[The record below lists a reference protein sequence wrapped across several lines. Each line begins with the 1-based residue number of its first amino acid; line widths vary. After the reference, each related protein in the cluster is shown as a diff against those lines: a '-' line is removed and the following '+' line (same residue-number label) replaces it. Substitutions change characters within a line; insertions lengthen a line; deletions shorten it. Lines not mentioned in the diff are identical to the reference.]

1 MIIYFLLLAAAALF
15 TSFMS
20 FDHFKRRTPS
30 AGSRITACVIFIAHW
45 ICLSITSLFNYPVWK
60 LLIMLLLN
68 GLLGRFYFKRKG
80 GRLLHDL
87 LFFFLL
93 GFLEFL
99 CVPFMSFLLFAMSD
113 FVGDNLWFAG
123 LVPLAVQVLILGF
136 YRALSDWMLRRTTK
150 TVTKV
155 QVFTYV
161 VMPVFSLINVFIMMW
176 VTQFYIIPLLLPVV
190 CANVIFILVMNLYV
204 TWLFDT
210 LNENHRLN
218 RSLALYEQQRELQY
232 GYYSRLEEKYESA
245 RRVIHDVKRHVNAM
259 EQLYGSAE
267 PERGRAYGED
277 LHRLLSSFGQDVY
290 TENRMLNIILNEMA
304 ERCAGLG
311 IALECRMNGTNPDFI
326 REIDMTVIFVNLL
339 DNAIEAACRVPGEK
353 CILLTADRVHDFYVI
368 SLRNPYGKPP
378 VAENDRLLSGKEN
391 HEAMGLSNVEQ
402 AIARYDG
409 HMHVEYGGNE
419 FQVTLMLPV
428 QDVPLPTV
436 TKQESAKWET
446 VKQRQL
452 QD

>member
-1 MIIYFLLLAAAALF
+1 MILYFLLLAAAALF

-20 FDHFKRRTPS
+20 FDHFKKRTPS
-30 AGSRITACVIFIAHW
+30 AGGKITACVIFAVHW

-60 LLIMLLLN
+60 LLTMLLLN

-123 LVPLAVQVLILGF
+123 LVPLAVQVLILGL

-210 LNENHRLN
+210 LDENHRLS

-232 GYYSRLEEKYESA
+232 GYYSRLEEKYENA

-259 EQLYGSAE
+259 EQLYESAE

-277 LHRLLSSFGQDVY
+277 LRRLLSSFGQDVY

-339 DNAIEAACRVPGEK
+339 DNAIEAAIHAAGEK
-353 CILLTADRVHDFYVI
+353 RILLTADRVHDFYVI

-378 VAENDRLLSGKEN
+378 VTENDRLLSGKEN

-428 QDVPLPTV
+428 QDAPLPAV
-436 TKQESAKWET
+436 AKQESAKWET
-446 VKQRQL
+446 MKQRQS

>member
-60 LLIMLLLN
+60 LLTMLLLN

-123 LVPLAVQVLILGF
+123 LVPLAVQVLILGL

-190 CANVIFILVMNLYV
+190 CANVIFILVINLYV

-210 LNENHRLN
+210 LDENHRLS

-232 GYYSRLEEKYESA
+232 GYYSRLEEKYENA

-259 EQLYGSAE
+259 EQLYESAE

-277 LHRLLSSFGQDVY
+277 LRRLLSSFGQDVY

-339 DNAIEAACRVPGEK
+339 DNAIEAAVHAAGEK
-353 CILLTADRVHDFYVI
+353 RILLTADRVHDFYVI
-368 SLRNPYGKPP
+368 SLRNPYKKPP
-378 VAENDRLLSGKEN
+378 VTENDRLLSGKES

-428 QDVPLPTV
+428 QDVPLAAV

-446 VKQRQL
+446 LKQRQS